1 MRQAIGER
9 LIPIMIP
16 NSAISPR
23 KIPGIQAMG
32 WGPNVE
38 RDAKGEFGTVG
49 ELKSWI
55 LYKNESGSLDIEDLG
70 KLDQFKAILCGQD
83 PSESIQFLDWANIDT
98 VDMYLNQYDE
108 QRQYF
113 EKCAL
118 LIGVDVSPQSKE
130 SNLEGVGATQRFDF
144 TAKRAIEIMGAE
156 AYLESFKGDGT
167 KRDFQFKRP
176 ALEFPRAKRATLIH
190 FLPFDY
196 ALKAWTINQT
206 TGEVKKLSMV
216 DCQINDKGV
225 IINTPITADEELFV
239 LHLTDPKSEEITD
252 DQLLPVMIE
261 ARAAADDLVVVLYS
275 EEIDASS
282 VTASDFSVSGTVPD
296 AATRT
301 AANEITLDYTTTGSV
316 ILADQ
321 VGVLVTYQQG
331 TLKDLKDNLALTES
345 ILTS

>member
-1 MRQAIGER
+1 MKQAIGER

-16 NSAISPR
+16 CSAISPR

-49 ELKSWI
+49 EVKSWI

-70 KLDQFKAILCGQD
+70 MLDQFKAILCGQD
-83 PSESIQFLDWANIDT
+83 PSDRIQFLDWANIDT

-144 TAKRAIEIMGAE
+144 TAKRAIEIAGAE

-167 KRDFQFKRP
+167 SRDFEFKRP
-176 ALEFPRAKRATLIH
+176 ALEFPRAKRATLLH

-196 ALKAWTINQT
+196 ALKVWTINT
-206 TGEVKKLSMV
+206 KTGEVKKLGVV
-216 DCQINDKGV
+216 DCQASEKGV
-225 IINTPITADEELFV
+225 VVNTTLTADEELFV
-239 LHLTDPKSEEITD
+239 LHLTDSNSEEITE

-261 ARAAADDLVVVLYS
+261 AQASADDTVVVLYS
-275 EEIDASS
+275 EELDASS
-282 VTASDFSVSGTVPD
+282 VTASDFSVSEKTPD

-301 AANEITLDYTTTGSV
+301 AYNEITLDFTTTGSV
-316 ILADQ
+316 ILAGQIGVQ
-321 VGVLVTYQQG
+321 VKYIQG
-331 TLKDLKDNLALTES
+331 TLKDVAGNLAPSES

>member
-9 LIPIMIP
+9 LVPIMIP
-16 NSAISPR
+16 NAAISPG

-38 RDAKGEFGTVG
+38 RNAKGEFGTVG

-55 LYKNESGSLDIEDLG
+55 LYKNESGSIDIEDLG
-70 KLDQFKAILCGQD
+70 KLDEFKAILCGQD

-130 SNLEGVGATQRFDF
+130 SNLEGVGSTQRFEF
-144 TAKRAIEIMGAE
+144 TAKRAIEIKGAE
-156 AYLESFKGDGT
+156 AYLESFKGDGS

-196 ALKAWTINQT
+196 ALKVWTINQS
-206 TGEVKKLSMV
+206 TGEVRSLSIA
-216 DCQINDKGV
+216 DCQITDKGV
-225 IINTPITADEELFV
+225 ILNTPITIDEELFV

-252 DQLLPVMIE
+252 DQLLPIMVR
-261 ARAAADDLVVVLYS
+261 AQAAADDLVVVLYS

-282 VTASDFSVSGTVPD
+282 VTASDFSISETIPD
-296 AATRT
+296 SATRT
-301 AANEITLDYTTTGSV
+301 AANEITLDFTTTGSV
-316 ILADQ
+316 ILANQIGVQ
-321 VGVLVTYQQG
+321 VSYTQG
-331 TLKDLKDNLALTES
+331 TLKDLKGNLAPTES